1 MDLDV
6 CEEGWGVLGGC
17 GGLVE
22 VVELVFF
29 LFAD

>member
-6 CEEGWGVLGGC
+6 CKESWGVLGGC